1 MLNRNINLNLVP
13 NLAKRRDVSGYAM
26 TTEQPEQTDKKMK
39 NKMKQTIKFLGLFL
53 LVTVGHIAFG
63 QKQEKIFYNKEWKGC
78 SESKAS
84 FYRLVTIDNNGKPI
98 GKVMD
103 YFITGEL
110 QSEVEGALIIDKDD
124 DKNSKLIG
132 KSIGYYKSGK
142 KNFEHIQEIH
152 NFLMH

>member
-1 MLNRNINLNLVP
+1 LYLYLNISVDNGFKTAEANREN
-13 NLAKRRDVSGYAM
+13 VSGYAM

-53 LVTVGHIAFG
+53 LVTVGQIAFG

-124 DKNSKLIG
+124 DKSLIVKKL
-132 KSIGYYKSGK
+132 KR
-142 KNFEHIQEIH
+142 
-152 NFLMH
+152 